1 MRLLILFL
9 LLSLGL
15 TYENLAQQGLPVN
28 IIFDTDMG
36 PDYDDVGALAV
47 LHALADK
54 GEANILATV
63 ASTRYEGVA
72 SVLDIINRYFKRPDV
87 PIGVGGSYALD
98 MRDWQYWSDSLRAT
112 YPHSIKTNDEAFD
125 AVGLYRKILAAQPD
139 ESVVVVTVGFLSNLA
154 ALLKSGPDEYSPLN
168 GKDLIAEKVKHL
180 VSMAGKFPEG
190 MEFNIEEDAE
200 AAVFVFENWPGTVV
214 YSGFEI
220 GEKIK
225 TGIPLVNNE
234 KLENSP
240 IKDVYRIAIPMAESD
255 RDGRMSWDQT
265 AVLVA
270 VRGPEPYYELVEGQ
284 IILQANGYNNW
295 NYQNGSHFHL
305 KEKMPVN
312 EAERLINELM
322 MHQPSQ

>member
-1 MRLLILFL
+1 MRLLIPFL
-9 LLSLGL
+9 LLSVGL
-15 TYENLAQQGLPVN
+15 IYENHAQQAGPVN

-72 SVLDIINRYFKRPDV
+72 SVLDIINRYFKRPDI
-87 PIGVGGSYALD
+87 PIGVAGSYALD
-98 MRDWQYWSDSLRAT
+98 MRDWQHWSDSLRAT
-112 YPHSIKTNDEAFD
+112 YPHTIKANDEAFD
-125 AVGLYRKILAAQPD
+125 AVRLYRKILAAQPD

-154 ALLKSGPDEYSPLN
+154 SLLKSGQDEFSPLN
-168 GKDLIAEKVKHL
+168 GKDLIAKKVKHL

-200 AAVFVFENWPGTVV
+200 AAVFAIENWPGTIL

-225 TGIPLVNNE
+225 TGIPLVNDTSIQ
-234 KLENSP
+234 NSP
-240 IKDVYRIAIPMAESD
+240 IKDVYRIAIPMAEGD

-270 VRGPEPYYELVEGQ
+270 VRGPEPYYELVRGK
-284 IILQANGYNNW
+284 IILQENGYNNW

-312 EAERLINELM
+312 EVERLINELM